1 MKSLLQVRALSRTF
15 GSGKRAL
22 QAVKGVS
29 FDLAPGEIVAVVG
42 ESGSGKSTLARLIL
56 RLLSPTEGQ
65 MLLEGQDVQRIPLRT
80 YWRSVQAVFQDPYA
94 AFNQFYS
101 VQRLLQKALTLFGPL
116 PTQERKARMHLA
128 LQSVGLEPE
137 RILGKYPHQLSGGQ
151 RQRVMV
157 ARAIM
162 LRPRLLVADEPTS
175 ALDASLRATVLNLL
189 KDVRQKHGMS
199 IIFITHD
206 IGQAY
211 YLSDRILVMY
221 RGEVVEEGPVEQVVE
236 QSQHPYT
243 KRLLSDVPRFHG

>member
-1 MKSLLQVRALSRTF
+1 MKSLLEVEALGRTF
-15 GSGKRAL
+15 GSGKRTL
-22 QAVKGVS
+22 QAVKGVTFS
-29 FDLAPGEIVAVVG
+29 LAPGEIVAVVG

-56 RLLSPTEGQ
+56 RLLSPTQGQ
-65 MLLEGQDVQRIPLRT
+65 MRLEGRDVFRIPLRA
-80 YWRSVQAVFQDPYA
+80 YWRMVQAVFQDPYSS
-94 AFNQFYS
+94 FNQFYS
-101 VQRLLQKALTLFGPL
+101 VRRLLQKSLGLLGPL
-116 PTQERKARMHLA
+116 SSQEREARIRTA

-137 RILGKYPHQLSGGQ
+137 GILGKYPHQLSGGQ
-151 RQRVMV
+151 RQRVMI

-162 LRPRLLVADEPTS
+162 LRPRLLITDEPTS

-189 KDVRQKHGMS
+189 KDLRQEQGTS

-211 YLSDRILVMY
+211 YLSDRILVMHQ
-221 RGEVVEEGPVEQVVE
+221 GEVVEEGPVERVVE